1 MSKIIGIAGAGW
13 LGLPLALRLKHSG
26 YHVHAIGQN
35 REKTEP
41 IEALGIPYHLVDYSA
56 QEIDPILCETLICC
70 IPPCDNLQD
79 ILMHLM
85 ALTKPSYFIFSSSIS
100 VYHQTNGLVD
110 EQDDVAGNRQLIEAE
125 EWLTRQ
131 ETPTAILRYGGLIG
145 EDRHPAMFFSGKT
158 GIPNGS
164 APVNLIHRSDILNF
178 VNSMIPVKLTGTF
191 NLVFPD
197 HPTRKEYYEQQ
208 CTARD
213 LSPCEFLSGGEG
225 KIVNGSKITEHLNVP
240 YAYPI

>member
-26 YHVHAIGQN
+26 YHVHAIGHN
-35 REKTEP
+35 PAKAEP
-41 IEALGIPYHLVDYSA
+41 IEAHGIPYQLVDYSA
-56 QEIDPILCETLICC
+56 QEIDPIPCETLICC

-79 ILMHLM
+79 ILRHLM

-100 VYHQTNGLVD
+100 VYHQQNGLVN
-110 EQDDVAGNRQLIEAE
+110 EQDVVAGNRQLIEAE
-125 EWLTRQ
+125 QWLTRH
-131 ETPTAILRYGGLIG
+131 EIPTAILRYGGLIG

-158 GIPNGS
+158 GIPNGY
-164 APVNLIHRSDILNF
+164 APVNLIHRSDVLNF
-178 VNSMIPVKLTGTF
+178 IDSMISVKLSGTF

-208 CTARD
+208 CIARS
-213 LSPCEFLSGGEG
+213 LTPCEFLEGGEG
-225 KIVNGSKITEHLNVP
+225 KIVNGSKITAHLKVP
-240 YAYPI
+240 YAFPI